1 MADLVEALYTLARQ
15 RACPDSPLIA
25 VRMVPGRPGLRIS
38 HLPISQSLAHVWV
51 TLTGE
56 PFHQH
61 QSLALASLRRNEP
74 LALVGGHA
82 ARQTLHLLTVEL
94 LRAEAPATVLVVAP
108 DEAAAAAQQ
117 AGFTRIA
124 TALGEPLRV
133 ALAGGTAARAAIA
146 AHIVVATPTTLH
158 ERLLRYHER
167 AWSAFWSRLRLIVV
181 AEAHTYTGLAATHLA
196 ALLLRAQ
203 RLAPLARP
211 PQLAATIAPVAG
223 ADEALAQLTGTAWRC
238 IPAEDVPMPRAALA
252 LWRAPGERIREAA
265 ALALGLAHAGA
276 TVHLTCAPFEVT
288 MLRALIGTFGNKIS
302 VGPSPLIAQV
312 QIFVGIT
319 EASAYLRP
327 ALDGTALTV
336 LVLDDDPAERTVA
349 RLATLEPAQ
358 FPLFDRPP
366 PVWVVA
372 PGNAYVTAQHLVC
385 AANERPFNAAEI
397 EAWQAATIIPRLEAS
412 EHLVQ
417 LPGDELAW
425 QPFANSDDPYRGFDL
440 HSAGDTAAT
449 LRDDQGSMLGTLDG
463 AAFDRW
469 GFVGAALPPLRG
481 GFRVTARDEIAFS
494 LVVQT
499 SPEARRTLPLRRC
512 TVRVRD
518 RREQRLVRGRE
529 LAWGRVVVDE
539 EIYGYL
545 EATPANAPIEMTIEP
560 PITISW
566 SAPALW
572 LDLPAAL
579 SVDGQMVGWSLTA
592 ALPLCALATTSA
604 LVPVYDAEARRIYFV
619 DAQPGGSGLAVW
631 LFTELE
637 SLLPLAYDVA
647 VDGINDPL
655 FEAVAYADLAWLGA
669 LLGSEHP
676 QPRRKPSSRVRGN
689 AARTPVAQTVAER
702 PRIPHEATNQVAL
715 DEQQRQAER
724 EAQAQAEREAQ
735 VQAER
740 EAQVQAER
748 EVWAAQEQA
757 ARQTWEDEQQ
767 QLREKRERERAAHQS
782 QERLMRDQAVYTLRE
797 RQVQAERALQVRAE
811 RAIRKHEARVTQE
824 RAACLERERLAR
836 EREIRAALERA
847 EQDKQERPLRKREA
861 QAAVRARE
869 QAAQARTVPATA
881 PPSTETHGP
890 AAPEDTLREA

>member
-1 MADLVEALYTLARQ
+1 
-15 RACPDSPLIA
+15 
-25 VRMVPGRPGLRIS
+25 
-38 HLPISQSLAHVWV
+38 
-51 TLTGE
+51 
-56 PFHQH
+56 
-61 QSLALASLRRNEP
+61 
-74 LALVGGHA
+74 
-82 ARQTLHLLTVEL
+82 
-94 LRAEAPATVLVVAP
+94 
-108 DEAAAAAQQ
+108 
-117 AGFTRIA
+117 
-124 TALGEPLRV
+124 
-133 ALAGGTAARAAIA
+133 
-146 AHIVVATPTTLH
+146 
-158 ERLLRYHER
+158 
-167 AWSAFWSRLRLIVV
+167 
-181 AEAHTYTGLAATHLA
+181 
-196 ALLLRAQ
+196 
-203 RLAPLARP
+203 
-211 PQLAATIAPVAG
+211 
-223 ADEALAQLTGTAWRC
+223 
-238 IPAEDVPMPRAALA
+238 
-252 LWRAPGERIREAA
+252 
-265 ALALGLAHAGA
+265 
-276 TVHLTCAPFEVT
+276 
-288 MLRALIGTFGNKIS
+288 
-302 VGPSPLIAQV
+302 
-312 QIFVGIT
+312 
-319 EASAYLRP
+319 
-327 ALDGTALTV
+327 
-336 LVLDDDPAERTVA
+336 
-349 RLATLEPAQ
+349 
-358 FPLFDRPP
+358 
-366 PVWVVA
+366 
-372 PGNAYVTAQHLVC
+372 
-385 AANERPFNAAEI
+385 
-397 EAWQAATIIPRLEAS
+397 
-412 EHLVQ
+412 
-417 LPGDELAW
+417 
-425 QPFANSDDPYRGFDL
+425 
-440 HSAGDTAAT
+440 
-449 LRDDQGSMLGTLDG
+449 
-463 AAFDRW
+463 
-469 GFVGAALPPLRG
+469 
-481 GFRVTARDEIAFS
+481 
-494 LVVQT
+494 
-499 SPEARRTLPLRRC
+499 
-512 TVRVRD
+512 
-518 RREQRLVRGRE
+518 
-529 LAWGRVVVDE
+529 
-539 EIYGYL
+539 
-545 EATPANAPIEMTIEP
+545 MTIEP

-702 PRIPHEATNQVAL
+702 PRSPHEETNQVAL
-715 DEQQRQAER
+715 DEQQR
-724 EAQAQAEREAQ
+724 
-735 VQAER
+735 QAER